1 MDQKINKKRALAA
14 AKTRKKILQA
24 AAELFINS
32 GFEGVSISQIAKKA
46 EINQSLIYHYFES
59 KEELWKGVKNTFV
72 DTYASKEN
80 LKFDIKIGLEYTL
93 KQIIYSRFEFYEKN
107 PDIVRMM
114 TWQRLEAT
122 KNNLV
127 GGTLFSPENWKE
139 VFSQFQKKGK
149 IRKEIDL
156 DMMILFIMSLIA
168 GALTEDYKV
177 ILKDP
182 KNKMCYLDLIVSS
195 CMQSFSSS

>member
-1 MDQKINKKRALAA
+1 MNLPIKKKRALAA
-14 AKTRKKILQA
+14 AETRKIILQA
-24 AAELFINS
+24 ASDLFIKN

-59 KEELWKGVKNTFV
+59 KEELWKSVKNTFV
-72 DTYASKEN
+72 DTYVNKEN
-80 LKFDIKIGLEYTL
+80 VKFDIKNGLEYTL
-93 KQIIYSRFEFYEKN
+93 RQIVYSRFEFYEQS

-122 KNNLV
+122 KNNLA

-139 VFSQFQKKGK
+139 VFLQFQKKGK
-149 IRKEIDL
+149 IRKGIDL

-182 KNKMCYLDLIVSS
+182 KNKVCYLDLIVSS
-195 CMQSFSSS
+195 CMQSFSDS